1 VSIADKRAVRSS
13 QNHAQGA
20 LQGLSLESHE
30 VQNSR
35 VRSNNS
41 YLSLEIPSTD
51 HEDSIVRHGR
61 FTDAKSPDA
70 SQDILKAMK
79 QSPHTT
85 RTVEIFKPSAIRTIH
100 EQQPAQVTE
109 PRITKDM
116 HAQAL
121 QDLQIKHE
129 RKLQTL
135 KSKIEAERSRA
146 DEAVKQTLQANSNRD
161 KIIREL
167 NTAIVQRDSALKK
180 AETASKNAENAA
192 KKNTTPTDQTTQLQN
207 DLKAARKML
216 EASDKRNATLDNRMQ
231 TVRDNEAE
239 RLLNQEEHWQHKTTS
254 IEKEL
259 EEIKEQNDQLA
270 AFKNSQ
276 SDRVKAWKE
285 EREVLMKEI
294 GDLREIVKEDDEA
307 ALKSQL
313 NIAQKE
319 ARDARF
325 MKKWEKKNRKLE

>member
-1 VSIADKRAVRSS
+1 
-13 QNHAQGA
+13 
-20 LQGLSLESHE
+20 
-30 VQNSR
+30 
-35 VRSNNS
+35 
-41 YLSLEIPSTD
+41 
-51 HEDSIVRHGR
+51 
-61 FTDAKSPDA
+61 
-70 SQDILKAMK
+70 
-79 QSPHTT
+79 
-85 RTVEIFKPSAIRTIH
+85 
-100 EQQPAQVTE
+100 
-109 PRITKDM
+109 
-116 HAQAL
+116 
-121 QDLQIKHE
+121 
-129 RKLQTL
+129 
-135 KSKIEAERSRA
+135 
-146 DEAVKQTLQANSNRD
+146 
-161 KIIREL
+161 
-167 NTAIVQRDSALKK
+167 
-180 AETASKNAENAA
+180 
-192 KKNTTPTDQTTQLQN
+192 
-207 DLKAARKML
+207 
-216 EASDKRNATLDNRMQ
+216 
-231 TVRDNEAE
+231 VRDNEAE